1 MKLANELLFTL
12 KLTSIFQ
19 SMNCQPI
26 LWFGIH
32 FTHFLLVCIPH
43 LVLHNLLNCK
53 LVLCSDKWVFNHFQI
68 CMENRN
74 KEATKEKYPLFELPP
89 TAIHVPKQN
98 WVLFTQISFKWH
110 VGVSHSVAGKK
121 EMRLL
126 KDKWDRCWR
135 TFTSLAS
142 SLIRWCLNLLAK
154 CMFFNKLSNSWWVFS
169 FSSFTIDAAAQFMH
183 SYKINPISN

>member
-1 MKLANELLFTL
+1 
-12 KLTSIFQ
+12 
-19 SMNCQPI
+19 MNCQPI

-53 LVLCSDKWVFNHFQI
+53 LVLRSDKWVFNHFQI

-74 KEATKEKYPLFELPP
+74 KQATKEKCPLFELPP
-89 TAIHVPKQN
+89 TANSYPKTK
-98 WVLFTQISFKWH
+98 LSFVHPNYLEVACW
-110 VGVSHSVAGKK
+110 VSHSVAGKK
-121 EMRLL
+121 QMRLVR
-126 KDKWDRCWR
+126 DKWDRCWR

-183 SYKINPISN
+183 SYKINPISHETTTKT

>member
-1 MKLANELLFTL
+1 MHQHSILRRVKFISLLGTGITYVKLANELLFTL

-68 CMENRN
+68 CMENR
-74 KEATKEKYPLFELPP
+74 KKQATKEKYPLFELPP
-89 TAIHVPKQN
+89 TAIHVQKQN
-98 WVLFTQISFKWH
+98 WVLFTQISLKWH
-110 VGVSHSVAGKK
+110 AGSLILLQGKK
-121 EMRLL
+121 RWGWWETNGTGVDEPSLL
-126 KDKWDRCWR
+126 WPPLWLGD
-135 TFTSLAS
+135 
-142 SLIRWCLNLLAK
+142 
-154 CMFFNKLSNSWWVFS
+154 V
-169 FSSFTIDAAAQFMH
+169 
-183 SYKINPISN
+183 